1 MTLMNVSLNY
11 QRDTIVRY
19 NNKNIV
25 IVQIWHHFHEN
36 MKYVKYKIYTESQ
49 TGIKSHCL
57 EQFINCTEHNR
68 SLTGTQLCSVYNSYI
83 NYTVLC
89 STYYAVDAITF

>member
-25 IVQIWHHFHEN
+25 IVQIWHHFYEN
-36 MKYVKYKIYTESQ
+36 MKYVKYKIHTESQ
-49 TGIKSHCL
+49 TGIKKPL
-57 EQFINCTEHNR
+57 FRTVY
-68 SLTGTQLCSVYNSYI
+68 QLYG
-83 NYTVLC
+83 
-89 STYYAVDAITF
+89 A